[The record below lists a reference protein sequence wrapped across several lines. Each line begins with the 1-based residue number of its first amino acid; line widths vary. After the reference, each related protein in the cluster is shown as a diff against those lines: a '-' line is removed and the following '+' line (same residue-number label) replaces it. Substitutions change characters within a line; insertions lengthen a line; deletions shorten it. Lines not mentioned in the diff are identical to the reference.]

1 VEDPQ
6 ALQAQPP
13 RRPVAPGER
22 YCLTPHRMKPGHR
35 LSVLVDGAEAYPA
48 MLAAILGA
56 RREVLLETYIFESDA
71 TGKRFHHA
79 LCDRALA
86 GVSVRLVVDGAGS
99 WNLSGQDRGALLD
112 AGVHLATFHPVGPW
126 RRRWGWSVRDHRKLL
141 VVDEDVAFTGGLNVG
156 NEYAPREWGGKGWHD
171 VHVRVHGPVV
181 ADLRRSFFD
190 AWRYASPDGVPRK
203 LTHPRPLPAK
213 HPPEAIAPP
222 APEGTG
228 RVMSL
233 AIGRFRDR
241 RVIEKH
247 LQRAVSLAQTRVFI
261 HSAYFIPNRRWR
273 KTLRRAAMRG
283 VDVRVMVPHHS
294 DVPGIVYASRHT
306 YASLLRGQVRIFEY
320 LPTMLHAKSIVV
332 DGAWCSI
339 GSYNLDQRSLQYNW
353 ELVLSIADD
362 DAAFTLEE
370 RFARD
375 LAVCREVDPA
385 QWRRRPLWE
394 RLQER
399 IFYYFRLWL

>member
-1 VEDPQ
+1 MEDPQ
-6 ALQAQPP
+6 ALQAQAAH
-13 RRPVAPGER
+13 RPAPGER

-56 RREVLLETYIFESDA
+56 RREVLLETFIFESDA

-79 LCDRALA
+79 LCERALS
-86 GVSVRLVVDGAGS
+86 GVSVRLMVDGAGS
-99 WNLSGQDRGALLD
+99 WNLSGADREALLD
-112 AGVHLATFHPVGPW
+112 AGVQLATFHPVRPW
-126 RRRWGWSVRDHRKLL
+126 RLRWGWSVRDHRKLL
-141 VVDEDVAFTGGLNVG
+141 VVDEGLAFTGGLNIG
-156 NEYAPREWGGKGWHD
+156 DEYAPREWGGKAWHD
-171 VHVRVHGPVV
+171 VHLRVHGPVV

-190 AWRYASPDGVPRK
+190 AWRYASPDGVPHR

-213 HPPEAIAPP
+213 HPPEAIVP
-222 APEGTG
+222 AAAEGTG
-228 RVMSL
+228 HVMAL

-247 LQRAVSLAQTRVFI
+247 LQRAVSLSQTRVFI

-273 KTLRRAAMRG
+273 KTLRRAATRG

-306 YASLLRGQVRIFEY
+306 YASLLRGRVRIFEY

-353 ELVLSIADD
+353 EVALSIADD
-362 DAAFTLEE
+362 DVAFALEE

-375 LAVCREVDPA
+375 LVLCREIDPA
-385 QWRRRPLWE
+385 QWLRRPLWQRILE
-394 RLQER
+394 RV
-399 IFYYFRLWL
+399 FYYFRLWL